1 LSIIFSLFI
10 RIQLGTDFSIF
21 NGDYQNY
28 NVVVTLHGVLM
39 LFFVIMPI
47 SLGGYGNFFVPLLI
61 GAPDMAFPRLN
72 NFSF

>member
-1 LSIIFSLFI
+1 MI
-10 RIQLGTDFSIF
+10 RIQLGTSLSIF

-28 NVVVTLHGVLM
+28 NVAVTLHGVLM
-39 LFFVIMPI
+39 LFFVVMPI
-47 SLGGYGNFFVPLLI
+47 TLGGYGNFFVPLLI